1 VLKGLVRLLSPAS
14 HKTLPRLTI
23 FYMIHVC
30 SGRTEPIPLPDKMDS
45 MGLGRANIETR
56 MLEDLLTKR
65 PKVLESQRIATET
78 NEQRLAREVSIPVAK
93 ASI

>member
-1 VLKGLVRLLSPAS
+1 
-14 HKTLPRLTI
+14 
-23 FYMIHVC
+23 
-30 SGRTEPIPLPDKMDS
+30 

-78 NEQRLAREVSIPVAK
+78 DEQRIAREVSIPVAK
-93 ASI
+93 API